1 MASGNASAL
10 TPIGESP
17 ALDFRF
23 REQPST
29 AAMVVFYDAA
39 GEAVAGGTFTITFTR
54 TIVAFEG
61 SSINGTQ
68 VVLPAAAIPNGSKA
82 LVPSQELVAISF
94 GYPVDGMTVTLTAI
108 VAPVGGTHYRII
120 VDARPR

>member
-10 TPIGESP
+10 TAIADSP
-17 ALDFRF
+17 DFDFRF

-39 GEAVAGGTFTITFTR
+39 GDAIAGGTFTITFTR
-54 TIVAFEG
+54 KIVAFEG
-61 SSINGTQ
+61 SSISGTPL
-68 VVLPAAAIPNGSKA
+68 VLPAASIPNGSKT
-82 LVPSQELVAISF
+82 LVPSQQIVAVSF
-94 GYPVDGMTVTLTAI
+94 AYPVDGMTVAI
-108 VAPVGGTHYRII
+108 TDIAEPVGGTHYRVI

>member
-10 TPIGESP
+10 TAIADSP
-17 ALDFRF
+17 ALEFRF

-29 AAMVVFYDAA
+29 AAMLVFYDAA
-39 GEAVAGGTFTITFTR
+39 GEVVAGGTFTITFTR

-61 SSINGTQ
+61 SSISGTQ
-68 VVLPAAAIPNGSKA
+68 LVLPAATIPNGSAA

-94 GYPVDGMTVTLTAI
+94 GYPVDGMTVTITAI
-108 VAPVGGTHYRII
+108 VPPGGGTHYRVI